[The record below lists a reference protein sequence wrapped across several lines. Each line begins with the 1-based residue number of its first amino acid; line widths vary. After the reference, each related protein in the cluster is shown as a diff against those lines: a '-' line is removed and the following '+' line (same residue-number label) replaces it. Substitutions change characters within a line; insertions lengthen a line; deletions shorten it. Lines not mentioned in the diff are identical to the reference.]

1 MIAIVTADLADE
13 LHATALI
20 ELMDVYASGIMGGG
34 RGLSTFTKTHLAREL
49 HKRSYLFTLLAFD
62 GATPVALANC
72 VEGFSTFACKP
83 LINIHDIVV
92 AEEYRGQG
100 IAFGLLT
107 AVENEATKRGCC
119 KITLEVLEGNMPAQN
134 LYRKFGFSA
143 YSLNPETGQALF
155 WEKPLNQ

>member
-1 MIAIVTADLADE
+1 MISIITADLTDE
-13 LHATALI
+13 YHEAALI

-34 RGLSTFTKTHLAREL
+34 RGLSTFTKTHLAPEL

-62 GATPVALANC
+62 STRPVALANC

-83 LINIHDIVV
+83 LVNIHDLVV
-92 AEEYRGQG
+92 AEEYRGRG
-100 IAFGLLT
+100 IAFDLLS

-119 KITLEVLEGNMPAQN
+119 KITLEVLEGNAPAQN
-134 LYRKFGFSA
+134 LYRKFGFTS
-143 YSLNPETGQALF
+143 YTLNQETGQALF

>member
-1 MIAIVTADLADE
+1 MISIVTADMTDE
-13 LHATALI
+13 RHATALI

-34 RGLSTFTKTHLAREL
+34 RGLSTFTKTHLASEL
-49 HKRSYLFTLLAFD
+49 QKRSYLFTLLAFD

-83 LINIHDIVV
+83 LVNIHDIVV

-100 IAFGLLT
+100 IAFDLLA